1 MTETQTNPVVQKLVA
16 ELMRDKKKAVILG
29 VLLMVG
35 IGFAI
40 KTFGHGGPATASAT
54 PLVNAKDSLASTA
67 KSQEDSAEL
76 DLKAKVRRDQYI
88 QQMDGSITRDIF
100 LADLDLFPRKNV
112 EPVKVVPT
120 STTAASAP
128 APMPEDQERKVIQA
142 EAQALVLDST
152 MVGGSSIASI
162 NGKILRVGESL
173 GDFEVVDITSHGCTV
188 RKNNVTCVL
197 EIKK

>member
-1 MTETQTNPVVQKLVA
+1 
-16 ELMRDKKKAVILG
+16 

-40 KTFGHGGPATASAT
+40 KTSGHGGPATASAT

-142 EAQALVLDST
+142 EAPALVAT
-152 MVGGSSIASI
+152 PAGMVAPEATQPLELAVPSRRTA
-162 NGKILRVGESL
+162 
-173 GDFEVVDITSHGCTV
+173 EVARPPCRAAV
-188 RKNNVTCVL
+188 RPAL
-197 EIKK
+197 EVIVMAQPTA